1 MRPRYVCTRLPY
13 KSKRAFKWTS
23 HVKVNMAGMVLG
35 GIKTNLQA
43 SKMHQ
48 PEQSINPADRR
59 NANNQL
65 KIGPIPHFKAI
76 YLASKSGWEKVS
88 LISCHR
94 HISLHSSAHPLPLG
108 IYAGPCHYQLPHP
121 TLKKKTYITILQNL
135 NITRHFIQHDWKI
148 TQSQKLPENWT
159 YLSIP
164 LGWSTITD
172 WIVNWMSNNMK
183 KLSLR

>member
-1 MRPRYVCTRLPY
+1 MNFTREGEHG
-13 KSKRAFKWTS
+13 RD
-23 HVKVNMAGMVLG
+23 
-35 GIKTNLQA
+35 GIGRDQNKPA
-43 SKMHQ
+43 SLKDA
-48 PEQSINPADRR
+48 PTETINPADRR

-135 NITRHFIQHDWKI
+135 NITRLFIQHD
-148 TQSQKLPENWT
+148 
-159 YLSIP
+159 
-164 LGWSTITD
+164 
-172 WIVNWMSNNMK
+172 
-183 KLSLR
+183 

>member
-23 HVKVNMAGMVLG
+23 HVKVNMVGMVLG
-35 GIKTNLQA
+35 GSKQSCKPQRCTNRNKK
-43 SKMHQ
+43 S
-48 PEQSINPADRR
+48 SGADRR

-65 KIGPIPHFKAI
+65 KIGPILHLKAI
-76 YLASKSGWEKVS
+76 YLASKSGWERVS

-121 TLKKKTYITILQNL
+121 TLKNKQTKNTLHY
-135 NITRHFIQHDWKI
+135 HFAESEHHMAIH
-148 TQSQKLPENWT
+148 PA
-159 YLSIP
+159 
-164 LGWSTITD
+164 
-172 WIVNWMSNNMK
+172 
-183 KLSLR
+183 